1 MRKPSRLR
9 AGLGAA
15 VVAMSTAGV
24 IAGTSSPAF
33 ATADGCTFFSP
44 LTFVFDDMTISIPGG
59 QYCFGIN
66 GNGTQVNFTTGAYQ
80 TARMYNYAEAVRF
93 YDNHGNNYATFW
105 TPESI
110 FGWAYGPHYMGNQH
124 SRYSQSGR
132 QGLRKSHIQRPCR
145 RDRMRRNKLGRN
157 SRPLVSLLREPGS
170 FRGRTIKRLPVE

>member
-1 MRKPSRLR
+1 
-9 AGLGAA
+9 
-15 VVAMSTAGV
+15 MSTAGV

-105 TPESI
+105 TPEHL
-110 FGWAYGPHYMGNQH
+110 GWAYGPHSWATNIHGTAKAGGRVCG
-124 SRYSQSGR
+124 SLTSSGHVVATVCE
-132 QGLRKSHIQRPCR
+132 GIS
-145 RDRMRRNKLGRN
+145 
-157 SRPLVSLLREPGS
+157 
-170 FRGRTIKRLPVE
+170 